1 MISYIVD
8 DDLDKEYSLEELC
21 DYIYSVCSKKLYS
34 LEECIDFL
42 KEKGRKIYTIS

>member
-1 MISYIVD
+1 MVSYIVD

-21 DYIYSVCSKKLYS
+21 DYVCSICGKKPYS
-34 LEECIDFL
+34 LDECIDLL